1 MPPTVQ
7 RFSNFRVLPFN
18 TEDTDSGAQ
27 APGVLFNVS
36 REGDLKPPFSNRLPG
51 GSEARW
57 SNTTGHPSL
66 TKFSKERAYFNQQDV
81 SQRKNPGLPGLGR
94 RKEALR
100 ERPGRPHRRRP
111 SSRK

>member
-1 MPPTVQ
+1 M
-7 RFSNFRVLPFN
+7 
-18 TEDTDSGAQ
+18 EDTDSGAQ
-27 APGVLFNVS
+27 APRVLFNVS

-94 RKEALR
+94 RREALR